1 MVNIL
6 LNNYSTIL
14 INNPMREVDKKSKL
28 FTEAHK
34 GETSEEILAEM
45 RGEEPISEELECASE
60 KYACRFSSSKYGHDK
75 VKNTFIAGAKWQEQQ
90 FEKERLKHCDA
101 LTKEQAQIESDFVTQ
116 HIKENNR
123 TPTFIDAIEYGMK
136 KQKEQMMAKAI
147 DVEVHVDAGGY
158 SYIPQIELYDY
169 DKDVPLA
176 KEGDNVKVIVIK
188 EEKL

>member
-1 MVNIL
+1 
-6 LNNYSTIL
+6 
-14 INNPMREVDKKSKL
+14 MREVDKKSKL

-158 SYIPQIELYDY
+158 SYIPQMELYDY

-188 EEKL
+188 EEKLWNK